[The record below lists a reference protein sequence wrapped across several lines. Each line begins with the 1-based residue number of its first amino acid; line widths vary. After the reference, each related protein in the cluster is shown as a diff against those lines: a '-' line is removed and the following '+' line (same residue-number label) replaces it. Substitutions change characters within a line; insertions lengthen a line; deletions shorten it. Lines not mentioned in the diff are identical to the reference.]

1 MKRANRNLTMMRAAM
16 ELKEG
21 IIAEKEIIVEEKYV
35 ASHLGSG
42 GVPVYATPMMVLHM
56 EETSRLVVDHL
67 LEPGKATV
75 GAFIAVKHLAPTPKG
90 MKVRIRSE
98 LAKIEG
104 RMLTFKVEAWDEV
117 EKVGEAEHIRSI
129 IDIERFSE
137 RIEKKKAIAAS
148 K

>member
-1 MKRANRNLTMMRAAM
+1 MKRANRNLTIRRAAM

-75 GAFIAVKHLAPTPKG
+75 GAFIAIKHLAPTPKG